1 MQRYP
6 RRQRYAMS
14 IKTHFEDRSR
24 FCCTGDS
31 YKTADVTLFGI
42 PYDGAASLYAGARHG
57 PAAIRQASWGLEPYS
72 PTLQRSLLQ
81 QETCDL
87 RDLPVYGTQQEIF
100 HNARQV
106 ARQAAADAT
115 PFLAF
120 GGDHSVTYPLVAGA
134 HAAAGALTLLVFD
147 AHLDLRDEYLG
158 NAFSHAC
165 VVRRCLEITP
175 HVYHFGGRS
184 GVEAEWKNDQ
194 VRRHHELL
202 PETVVDELQSSD
214 APLYV
219 SIDIDVLDPAFAP
232 GVGTPEPG
240 GCSSQELLQAVH
252 RLHPIRDR
260 LIGCDITEVTPV
272 QDPAGITAS
281 AAALIARELLL
292 LMAP

>member
-1 MQRYP
+1 
-6 RRQRYAMS
+6 MS
-14 IKTHFEDRSR
+14 LKTHFEDRSR
-24 FCCTGDS
+24 FLCADDS
-31 YKTADVTLFGI
+31 YETADVTLFGV
-42 PYDGAASLYAGARHG
+42 PYDGAASLYPGARQG
-57 PAAIRQASWGLEPYS
+57 PSAIRQASWGLEPYS

-81 QETCDL
+81 PEICDL

-100 HNARQV
+100 HNVRQV

-134 HAAAGALTLLVFD
+134 HDAVDDLTLLVFD

-158 NAFSHAC
+158 NPLSHAC

-175 HVYHFGGRS
+175 DVHHFGGRS
-184 GVEAEWKNDQ
+184 GVEAEWSHGQ

-202 PETVVDELQSSD
+202 PEAVVDELQSSD

-219 SIDIDVLDPAFAP
+219 SIDIDVLDPAYAP

-240 GCSSQELLQAVH
+240 GCTTRELISAIH
-252 RLHPIRDR
+252 RLRPLRHR
-260 LIGCDITEVTPV
+260 LISCDIMEVTPG

-281 AAALIARELLL
+281 AAALVARELLL
-292 LMAP
+292 SMAP